1 MKIVRKA
8 ILPILIMLLALS
20 GFGGCDGPKAG
31 ERMERNIDRSMENL
45 QERWDAVGKDI
56 QEDVR
61 EEAAKKENRA

>member
-1 MKIVRKA
+1 MRKTV
-8 ILPILIMLLALS
+8 LPTVLILLALS
-20 GFGGCDGPKAG
+20 GLGGCDGPKAG